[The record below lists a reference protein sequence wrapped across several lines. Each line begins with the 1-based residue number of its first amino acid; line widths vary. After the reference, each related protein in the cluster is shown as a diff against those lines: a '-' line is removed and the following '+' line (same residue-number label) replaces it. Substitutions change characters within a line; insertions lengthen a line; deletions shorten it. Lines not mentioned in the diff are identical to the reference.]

1 MKSIGNCLKL
11 ALFALLFSIAA
22 ISCSND
28 AFFGFENDDSLNLYD
43 SWQNTIQSDENNSLA
58 SNLSKISF
66 NVDENGCFHITDRYD
81 EKLGLSRSDY
91 DKLVNMMYYTND
103 LLNSNK
109 TKRIKSNNRE
119 GGLPRTPDCF
129 LYSLSH
135 YGHGA
140 PSYGQ
145 IAQDCDIFFPDWR
158 SYGVPDKVQNKILT
172 KHSVVYQSSPNGFGY
187 NIVDLDNAMVFIDG
201 ETVTVNGHQ
210 YILTHCVNGQSY
222 YHDING
228 YDIIYYCDYQTMRF
242 GLISIQSVYKLYH
255 HPSIIP

>member
-11 ALFALLFSIAA
+11 ALFASLFSIAA

-145 IAQDCDIFFPDWR
+145 IAQDC
-158 SYGVPDKVQNKILT
+158 
-172 KHSVVYQSSPNGFGY
+172 VVYQSSPNGFGY